1 MNQDL
6 MENLIQNAEDSDY
19 IVIDLI
25 KKSLTIKKRFMDYSF
40 FKKGYYLQI
49 IDKGRNEIFLIK
61 TNSIEVVSLV
71 KPKFKGMSWYDAE
84 TKSEVGA

>member
-6 MENLIQNAEDSDY
+6 MEKYFEKAEDTDY
-19 IVIDLI
+19 LVIDLM

-40 FKKGYYLQI
+40 LKKGYYLQI

-61 TNSIEVVSLV
+61 TDSIEVVSLV
-71 KPKFKGMSWYDAE
+71 KPKFKGMSWFEAE